1 VKRKLRF
8 LSSLLLSRLSGGD
21 TPYSYSGK
29 EQERACPRRERGLC
43 TAAAAAGAAG
53 GPVLP
58 GVATPVEDLDG
69 AVEVGR
75 GVARGAA
82 AVAGVPVAA
91 VDLPETDIDGAVAVL
106 VAGVGVAARLVLDNA
121 LAAALGPAAVLGAPG
136 ADIDV
141 GAATAGAAATV
152 GLVEGL
158 DCNGRGK
165 DRKNS
170 VDELHLQR

>member
-1 VKRKLRF
+1 LSILRKSTSERRRLR
-8 LSSLLLSRLSGGD
+8 
-21 TPYSYSGK
+21 
-29 EQERACPRRERGLC
+29 
-43 TAAAAAGAAG
+43 TAAAAAGTAS

-58 GVATPVEDLDG
+58 GVATPGEDLLC
-69 AVEVGR
+69 AVEVRR
-75 GVARGAA
+75 GVARRIAT
-82 AVAGVPVAA
+82 VARSPVAA

-136 ADIDV
+136 ADIDIR
-141 GAATAGAAATV
+141 AATAGAAATV